1 MRREIQEAILT
12 RSKRKRILK
21 EGPNTML
28 GNLFEEEEGEEANIF
43 VVEATKAKATDVEA
57 EDTIE
62 GFHDARLCSAFRTD
76 KHRLEGYWARACS
89 KCEVEILGMGDTMK
103 ALIDSGSE
111 VNLMSREVY
120 EEGGWMID
128 RDIDWKVN
136 SMNSTRNPLFGA
148 CPNVKVKFGNVV
160 EPQNI
165 FDKEALP
172 YLVIL
177 GQPFITELR
186 METKVL
192 DDGTHM
198 ARIRSRDGLR
208 IVQFPTVLPNHGRN
222 QRDLRSKPEGKDW
235 SSGNGSV
242 LC

>member
-1 MRREIQEAILT
+1 MRRDIQEAILV

-28 GNLFEEEEGEEANIF
+28 GNLFEEEDGEEANIF
-43 VVEATKAKATDVEA
+43 VAEATEA
-57 EDTIE
+57 EAKVATKEIQE
-62 GFHDARLCSAFRTD
+62 VRAFPAYRSD
-76 KHRLEGYWARACS
+76 RHRLNGYWARACS
-89 KCEVEILGMGDTMK
+89 ECEVEILGLEDTVK

-128 RDIDWKVN
+128 KDIDWKVN
-136 SMNSTRNPLFGA
+136 SVNSTRNPLFGA
-148 CPNVKVKFGNVV
+148 CLDVKVKFGNVV

-165 FDKEALP
+165 FVKESLP
-172 YLVIL
+172 YPVIL

-192 DDGTHM
+192 DDGMHM
-198 ARIRSRDGLR
+198 AKIWNRDGLR
-208 IVQFPTVLPNHGRN
+208 VVQFPTVLPNYGRN
-222 QRDLRSKPEGKDW
+222 RMDLRSEPDRKEW

-242 LC
+242 LR